1 MSGQFVYSVKK
12 VLFVT
17 NDFPPQSGGIE
28 TFIAG
33 LISQLPR
40 DSVVV
45 HTSSQKNLNQQ
56 EKYDED
62 IFETLGAIV
71 VRDRQRILLPT
82 PGLQKRVLGTVH
94 AHGIDTVIF
103 GSSVPLGLLAPSLRK
118 HGVRKMVAI
127 THGHEVWW
135 SRVPIFSAALR
146 RVCSQVDAITF
157 LGNFTKSAISR
168 AMRAP
173 DRKKLIHLPPGV
185 DTDFFTP
192 GEKPEYL
199 VERYNLKDKKIILCA
214 GRLVQ
219 RKGQDVLIDA
229 LSILRERDENIHLLI
244 VGAGN
249 YEKELRMR
257 VEKLN
262 LNSFVT
268 FTGRVGYHEL
278 PDHFRLADIFASPTR
293 DRFGGLEV
301 EGLGIVYLEA
311 SASGIPVL
319 AGNSGGAPD
328 AVQDGRTG
336 LVRDGRSVEIIA
348 ETLQELLE
356 NHNLR
361 SEMGKEGREWMERDW
376 SWRVIGGRFRALLNF

>member
-1 MSGQFVYSVKK
+1 MPEQFVYSVKK

-28 TFIAG
+28 TFISG
-33 LISQLPR
+33 LITQLPEN
-40 DSVVV
+40 SVVV
-45 HTSSQKNLNQQ
+45 HTSSQKDHAQQ
-56 EKYDED
+56 EKYDQQL
-62 IFETLGAIV
+62 FERFGALV

-82 PGLQKRVLGTVH
+82 PGLRKRVLGTVY
-94 AHGIDTVIF
+94 AHGIDTVVF

-118 HGVRKMVAI
+118 RGVKKMVAL

-135 SRVPIFSAALR
+135 SKVPIFSMLLR
-146 RVCSQVDAITF
+146 RVCSQVDVITY
-157 LGNFTKSAISR
+157 LGSFTQRAISR
-168 AMRAP
+168 VIPAT
-173 DRKKLIHLPPGV
+173 DRKKMVHLPPGV
-185 DTDFFTP
+185 DVDLFSP

-199 VERYNLKDKKIILCA
+199 LERYQLHGKKIILCA

-229 LSILRERDENIHLLI
+229 LAILQKRVQNTHLLI
-244 VGAGN
+244 VGTGN
-249 YEKELRMR
+249 YENTLRKK
-257 VEKLN
+257 VEKLK
-262 LNSFVT
+262 LHSAISFL
-268 FTGRVGYHEL
+268 GRVPYQEL

-311 SASGIPVL
+311 SACALPVI

-328 AVQDGRTG
+328 AVQDGLTG
-336 LVRDGRSVEIIA
+336 LVRDGRNPELLA

-356 NHNLR
+356 NQNVR
-361 SEMGKEGREWMERDW
+361 NEMRKKGREWMEREW
-376 SWRVIGGRFRALLNF
+376 SWRVIGSRFRTLLNS

>member
-1 MSGQFVYSVKK
+1 M
-12 VLFVT
+12 L
-17 NDFPPQSGGIE
+17 
-28 TFIAG
+28 
-33 LISQLPR
+33 
-40 DSVVV
+40 
-45 HTSSQKNLNQQ
+45 
-56 EKYDED
+56 
-62 IFETLGAIV
+62 
-71 VRDRQRILLPT
+71 DRY
-82 PGLQKRVLGTVH
+82 
-94 AHGIDTVIF
+94 
-103 GSSVPLGLLAPSLRK
+103 
-118 HGVRKMVAI
+118 
-127 THGHEVWW
+127 
-135 SRVPIFSAALR
+135 
-146 RVCSQVDAITF
+146 
-157 LGNFTKSAISR
+157 
-168 AMRAP
+168 
-173 DRKKLIHLPPGV
+173 HLEG
-185 DTDFFTP
+185 
-192 GEKPEYL
+192 
-199 VERYNLKDKKIILCA
+199 KKIILCA

-229 LSILRERDENIHLLI
+229 LSILRQRDQNVHLLI

-249 YEKELRMR
+249 YEKALRAR

-262 LNSFVT
+262 LNSSVT
-268 FTGRVGYHEL
+268 FAGRIEYHEL

-361 SEMGKEGREWMERDW
+361 SEMGKQGREWMEREW
-376 SWRVIGGRFRALLNF
+376 SWAVIGARFRTLLNF

>member
-33 LISQLPR
+33 LISQLPK

-45 HTSSQKNLNQQ
+45 HTSSQKVLMKQ
-56 EKYDED
+56 EKYDQE
-62 IFETLGAIV
+62 IFESLGALV

-82 PGLQKRVLGTVH
+82 PALRKRVLGTVH
-94 AHGIDTVIF
+94 AHGIDTVVF

-118 HGVRKMVAI
+118 QGVTKMVAI

-146 RVCSQVDAITF
+146 RVCSQVDAITY
-157 LGNFTKSAISR
+157 LGNFTKGAISR
-168 AMRAP
+168 VIRSS
-173 DRKKLIHLPPGV
+173 DREKLNHLPPGV
-185 DTDFFTP
+185 DIDFFTP

-199 VERYNLKDKKIILCA
+199 VERYHLKDKKIILCA

-229 LSILRERDENIHLLI
+229 LSILRESYENMHLLI
-244 VGAGN
+244 VGTGN

-257 VEKLN
+257 VEKLE
-262 LNSFVT
+262 LESFVT
-268 FTGRVGYHEL
+268 FAGRVGYHEL
-278 PDHFRLADIFASPTR
+278 PDHFRLADVFASPTR

-336 LVRDGRSVEIIA
+336 LVCDGRSVELIA

-361 SEMGKEGREWMERDW
+361 SEMGKQGREWMERDW
-376 SWRVIGGRFRALLNF
+376 SWTVIGARFRALLNF

>member
-1 MSGQFVYSVKK
+1 MPGQFVYSVKK

-33 LISQLPR
+33 LISQLPK

-45 HTSSQKNLNQQ
+45 HTSSQKNVMQQ
-56 EKYDED
+56 EKYDQE
-62 IFETLGAIV
+62 IFESLGALV

-82 PGLQKRVLGTVH
+82 PGLRRRVLGTVH
-94 AHGIDTVIF
+94 AHGIDTVVF
-103 GSSVPLGLLAPSLRK
+103 GSSVPLGLLAPSLRRQ
-118 HGVRKMVAI
+118 GVVTMVAI

-146 RVCSQVDAITF
+146 RVCSQVDAITY

-168 AMRAP
+168 VMRAS
-173 DRKKLIHLPPGV
+173 DREKLVQLPPGV
-185 DTDFFTP
+185 DLKFFSP

-199 VERYNLKDKKIILCA
+199 LDRYHLHGKKIILCA

-229 LSILRERDENIHLLI
+229 LSILRERDKNLHLLI

-249 YEKELRMR
+249 YEKALRAR

-262 LNSFVT
+262 LNSSVT
-268 FTGRVGYHEL
+268 FAGRIEYQEL
-278 PDHFRLADIFASPTR
+278 PAHFRLADIFASPTR

-311 SASGIPVL
+311 SASGLPVI

-328 AVQDGRTG
+328 AVLDGRTG
-336 LVRDGRSVEIIA
+336 LVREGRNA
-348 ETLQELLE
+348 HLLAQTLQELLE
-356 NHNLR
+356 NDNVR
-361 SEMGKEGREWMERDW
+361 SEMGKQGREWMEREW
-376 SWRVIGGRFRALLNF
+376 SWEVIGARFRTMLNF

>member
-1 MSGQFVYSVKK
+1 MPGQFVYSVKK

-33 LISQLPR
+33 LISQLPK

-45 HTSSQKNLNQQ
+45 HTSSQKNVMQQ
-56 EKYDED
+56 EKYDQE
-62 IFETLGAIV
+62 IFESLGALV

-82 PGLQKRVLGTVH
+82 PGLRRRVLGTVH
-94 AHGIDTVIF
+94 AHGIDTVVF
-103 GSSVPLGLLAPSLRK
+103 GSSVPLGLLAPSLRRQ
-118 HGVRKMVAI
+118 GVVTMVAI

-146 RVCSQVDAITF
+146 RVCSQVDAITY

-168 AMRAP
+168 VMRAS
-173 DRKKLIHLPPGV
+173 DREKLVQLPPGV
-185 DTDFFTP
+185 DLKFFSP

-199 VERYNLKDKKIILCA
+199 LDRYHLHGKKIILCA

-229 LSILRERDENIHLLI
+229 LSILRERDKNLHLLI

-249 YEKELRMR
+249 YEKALRAR

-262 LNSFVT
+262 LNSSVT
-268 FTGRVGYHEL
+268 FAGRIEYQEL
-278 PDHFRLADIFASPTR
+278 PAHFRLADIFASPTR

-311 SASGIPVL
+311 SASGLPVI

-328 AVQDGRTG
+328 AVLDGRTG
-336 LVRDGRSVEIIA
+336 LVREGRNA
-348 ETLQELLE
+348 HLLAQTLQELLE
-356 NHNLR
+356 NDNVR
-361 SEMGKEGREWMERDW
+361 SEMGKQGREWMEREW
-376 SWRVIGGRFRALLNF
+376 NWEVIGARFRTMLNF

>member
-1 MSGQFVYSVKK
+1 MPGQFVYSVKK

-33 LISQLPR
+33 LISQLPK

-45 HTSSQKNLNQQ
+45 HTSSQKNVMQQ
-56 EKYDED
+56 EKYDQE
-62 IFETLGAIV
+62 IFESLGALV

-82 PGLQKRVLGTVH
+82 PGLRRRVLGTVH
-94 AHGIDTVIF
+94 AHGIDTVVF
-103 GSSVPLGLLAPSLRK
+103 GSSVPLGLLAPSLRRQ
-118 HGVRKMVAI
+118 GVVTMVAI

-146 RVCSQVDAITF
+146 RVCSQVDAITY

-168 AMRAP
+168 VMRAS
-173 DRKKLIHLPPGV
+173 DREKLVQLPPGV
-185 DTDFFTP
+185 DLKFFTP

-199 VERYNLKDKKIILCA
+199 LDRYHLHGKKIILCA

-229 LSILRERDENIHLLI
+229 LSILRERDKNLHLLI

-249 YEKELRMR
+249 YEKALRAR

-262 LNSFVT
+262 LNSSVT
-268 FTGRVGYHEL
+268 FAGRIEYQEL
-278 PDHFRLADIFASPTR
+278 PAHFRLADIFASPTR

-311 SASGIPVL
+311 SASGLPVI

-328 AVQDGRTG
+328 AVLDGRTG
-336 LVRDGRSVEIIA
+336 LVREGRNA
-348 ETLQELLE
+348 HLLAQTLQELLE
-356 NHNLR
+356 NDNVR
-361 SEMGKEGREWMERDW
+361 SEMGKQGREWMEREW
-376 SWRVIGGRFRALLNF
+376 NWEVIGARFRTMLNF

>member
-33 LISQLPR
+33 LISQLPK

-45 HTSSQKNLNQQ
+45 HTSSQKDVMQQ
-56 EKYDED
+56 EKYDQE
-62 IFETLGAIV
+62 IFEKLGALV

-82 PGLQKRVLGTVH
+82 PSLRKRVLGTVH
-94 AHGIDTVIF
+94 AHGIDTVVF
-103 GSSVPLGLLAPSLRK
+103 GSSVPLGLLASSLRK
-118 HGVRKMVAI
+118 QGVRKMVAI

-135 SRVPIFSAALR
+135 SKVPIFSAILR
-146 RVCSQVDAITF
+146 RVCSQVDVITY
-157 LGNFTKSAISR
+157 LGNFTKRAISR
-168 AMRAP
+168 VIRAS
-173 DRKKLIHLPPGV
+173 DREKLIHLPPGV
-185 DTDFFTP
+185 DIDFFTP

-199 VERYNLKDKKIILCA
+199 LDRYHLEGKKIILCA

-229 LSILRERDENIHLLI
+229 LSILRQRDQNVHLLI

-249 YEKELRMR
+249 YEKALRMR

-262 LNSFVT
+262 LNSSVT
-268 FTGRVGYHEL
+268 FAGRIEYHEL

-311 SASGIPVL
+311 SACGIPVL

-336 LVRDGRSVEIIA
+336 LVRDGGSVEIIA

-361 SEMGKEGREWMERDW
+361 SEMGKQGREWMEREW
-376 SWRVIGGRFRALLNF
+376 SWAVIGARFRTLLNF